1 MVSEPH
7 YVIGDKLKEVTD
19 QTQQIIHGAK
29 EIKPAKALKD
39 IFFSFL
45 VWTLHD
51 SVKTPKW
58 VVYLP
63 SISYSIYVLTLF
75 VRVLLIFIEDFK

>member
-39 IFFSFL
+39 IFFFFF
-45 VWTLHD
+45 
-51 SVKTPKW
+51 SVDA
-58 VVYLP
+58 
-63 SISYSIYVLTLF
+63 S
-75 VRVLLIFIEDFK
+75 